1 LLHLSGNNLPVNQ
14 RLGLENCPF
23 LSAEISP
30 FYYATHNCFVLGIVD
45 GKAYQE
51 TNSVL
56 YPMIMHSVSNVI
68 TVGLGYVFSIIGA

>member
-1 LLHLSGNNLPVNQ
+1 MLFSIAHI
-14 RLGLENCPF
+14 RWT
-23 LSAEISP
+23 ISP
-30 FYYATHNCFVLGIVD
+30 FSISMNYLQLIYCFVLGIVD